1 MADIIKHIN
10 MRAEMAQK
18 WRDWELEEQAKAKA
32 QREKER
38 REDKRALI
46 GLLLIVGLVI
56 LGGFVEGL

>member
-10 MRAEMAQK
+10 MRAEMKQK
-18 WRDWELEEQAKAKA
+18 WLDWELEEQKKAKA

-38 REDKRALI
+38 KEDKRALI

-56 LGGFVEGL
+56 IGGFIEGL

>member
-10 MRAEMAQK
+10 MRADMKQK
-18 WRDWELEEQAKAKA
+18 WLDWELEEQAKAKA

-38 REDKRALI
+38 KEDKQALI

-56 LGGFVEGL
+56 IGGFVEGI

>member
-10 MRAEMAQK
+10 MRAEMKQK
-18 WRDWELEEQAKAKA
+18 WLDWELEEQAKAKA

-38 REDKRALI
+38 KEDKQALI

-56 LGGFVEGL
+56 IGGFVEGI

>member
-10 MRAEMAQK
+10 MRADMKQK
-18 WRDWELEEQAKAKA
+18 WLDWELEEQAKAKA

-38 REDKRALI
+38 KEDKQALI

-56 LGGFVEGL
+56 IGGFVEGL

>member
-10 MRAEMAQK
+10 MRAEMKQK
-18 WRDWELEEQAKAKA
+18 WLDWELEEQARAKA

-38 REDKRALI
+38 KEDKRALI

-56 LGGFVEGL
+56 IGGFVEGL